1 MSKYL
6 LSVAVVIGLA
16 SCGGSPFDAQV
27 DEGGGD
33 GDGTTLPGTEN
44 PTAQSAITRYEPED
58 GSGSGYVRSVSYNDG
73 DDTFTVDNLAF
84 DGDNTYNRDTA
95 NLVQDLGP
103 FKVYEGPE
111 TAPDALT
118 GAPIQQFLH
127 RAIYGVSASGAT
139 EFSIVRTGS
148 YVDYGF
154 GGFVFKRNGGVVM
167 PTTGQAAYN
176 GQYAALRDFQGRAA
190 IEYALGNMS
199 MDIDFNDFNQ
209 GDAVRAEVTGRRIL
223 DVNGADITDDVLR
236 ALETKGDL
244 PKNSLIA
251 LPTLQIKVGPG
262 MINDKGEINGEA
274 ISNVLDAEGVAQEY
288 ETGKFYAVLSGDHT
302 QYDTANG
309 LNGGEV
315 VGVIVVTAEDPRYE
329 NVTVRETGG
338 FILNRTAP

>member
-58 GSGSGYVRSVSYNDG
+58 GSGSGYVRSVSYNSG

-84 DGDNTYNRDTA
+84 DGGDNTYNRDAA
-95 NLVQDLGP
+95 NPVRELGP

-111 TAPDALT
+111 TTPDALT
-118 GAPIQQFLH
+118 GAPIEQFLH
-127 RAIYGVSASGAT
+127 RAIRGVSASGDT
-139 EFSIVRTGS
+139 QFNIVRTGA

-154 GGFVFKRNGGVVM
+154 GGFVFSRKGGVTM

-176 GQYAALRDFQGRAA
+176 GHYAALRDFNGRGG
-190 IEYALGNMS
+190 IEYATGLMT
-199 MDIDFNDFNQ
+199 MAIDFEDFNQ
-209 GDAVRAEVTGRRIL
+209 NDAVRAEVTDRRIL
-223 DVNGADITDDVLR
+223 DVNGQDITGDVLA
-236 ALETKGDL
+236 ALSEETGVAQ
-244 PKNSLIA
+244 SV
-251 LPTLQIKVGPG
+251 LPTLKIAVGPG
-262 MINDKGEINGEA
+262 AINADGEINA
-274 ISNVLDAEGVAQEY
+274 TAFTTVLTDSGAQKAF

-302 QYDTANG
+302 RYDPASG

-315 VGVIVVTAEDPRYE
+315 VGVIVVTAEDPRYDE
-329 NVTVRETGG
+329 VTVRETGG